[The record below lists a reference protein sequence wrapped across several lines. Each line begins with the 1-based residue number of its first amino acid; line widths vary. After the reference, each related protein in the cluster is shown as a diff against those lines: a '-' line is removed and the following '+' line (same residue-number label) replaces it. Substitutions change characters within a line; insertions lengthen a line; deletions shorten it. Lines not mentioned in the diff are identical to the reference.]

1 MNVMEIFLLVAGCI
15 VFIVSFFIPDKNGKE
30 TMATALDKGAIKDAV
45 EKEIVE
51 TKLRFQDS
59 LEETANYSVEKA
71 ERALERI
78 TNEKVM
84 AVSEFSDTVLEQIN
98 TNHKETIFLYDML
111 NDKQREVNSTAQLV
125 NRTLKNSS
133 QKIDQEK
140 LSEKT
145 DLAEELSNN
154 DAQPVLSKDT
164 VPTSEEANGNSN
176 DRILE
181 LYRRGMSKVQIAKE
195 LGLGVGEV
203 KLVIDLFQG
212 I

>member
-1 MNVMEIFLLVAGCI
+1 MNVMEIFLLIAGCVI
-15 VFIVSFFIPDKNGKE
+15 FIISFLLPDKNGKD
-30 TMATALDKGAIKDAV
+30 TMMTALDKGAIKEAV

-98 TNHKETIFLYDML
+98 SNHKETIFLYDML
-111 NDKQREVNSTAQLV
+111 NDKQREVNNTAQLV

-133 QKIDQEK
+133 QKINQ
-140 LSEKT
+140 EKT
-145 DLAEELSNN
+145 DEKTELANELSNT
-154 DAQPVLSKDT
+154 DVQLVLSKDT
-164 VPTSEEANGNSN
+164 VPVFEETNGNSN
-176 DRILE
+176 DRILV
-181 LYRRGMSKVQIAKE
+181 LYRQGMSKVQIAKE

>member
-1 MNVMEIFLLVAGCI
+1 MNVMEIFLLIAGCVI
-15 VFIVSFFIPDKNGKE
+15 FIISFLLPDKNGKD
-30 TMATALDKGAIKDAV
+30 TMMTALDKGAIKEAV

-59 LEETANYSVEKA
+59 LEETSNYSVEKA

-98 TNHKETIFLYDML
+98 SNHKETIFLYDML

-133 QKIDQEK
+133 QKINQ
-140 LSEKT
+140 EKT
-145 DLAEELSNN
+145 DEKTELANELSNT
-154 DAQPVLSKDT
+154 DVQLVLSKDT
-164 VPTSEEANGNSN
+164 VPVFEETNGNSN
-176 DRILE
+176 DRILV
-181 LYRRGMSKVQIAKE
+181 LYRQGMSKVQIAKE

>member
-140 LSEKT
+140 TNEKT

-154 DAQPVLSKDT
+154 DAQPVLLKDT
-164 VPTSEEANGNSN
+164 VSAFEETNGNSN

>member
-140 LSEKT
+140 TNEKT

-164 VPTSEEANGNSN
+164 VPAFEEANGNSN

>member
-1 MNVMEIFLLVAGCI
+1 MNVMEIFLLIAGCVI
-15 VFIVSFFIPDKNGKE
+15 FIISFLLPDKNGKD
-30 TMATALDKGAIKDAV
+30 TMMTALDKGAIKEAV

-98 TNHKETIFLYDML
+98 SNHKETIFLYDML

-133 QKIDQEK
+133 QKINQ
-140 LSEKT
+140 EKT
-145 DLAEELSNN
+145 DEKTELANELSNT
-154 DAQPVLSKDT
+154 DVQLVLSKDT
-164 VPTSEEANGNSN
+164 VPVFEETNGNSN
-176 DRILE
+176 DRILV
-181 LYRRGMSKVQIAKE
+181 LYRQGMSKVQIAKE